1 MCLENDNL
9 PIIKDL
15 NYIPVGLKNKN
26 FSSEWLRDDSLI
38 NIFEKNPY
46 YGEYTFYYWYWKNK
60 LKEKNKDD
68 WVGFCSYREYWGNK
82 TNNETKELK
91 NLVLQ
96 KVSNEWDNYEVIL
109 GKPIFINNVKFMKLI
124 KNGKMALIRNP
135 LAIFKSK
142 RTIRWQF
149 DMAHGCGNMDKAI
162 DLLPDKDKHAFYNFV
177 RKEVSFSQGNMFIT
191 KSDKIIDK
199 YFTEV
204 FSWLSECEKTFGFN
218 LKGYGQ
224 TRMYTF
230 LAERFLPYWF
240 KKYTKTLE
248 WPVIYYDI
256 NKK

>member
-1 MCLENDNL
+1 
-9 PIIKDL
+9 
-15 NYIPVGLKNKN
+15 
-26 FSSEWLRDDSLI
+26 
-38 NIFEKNPY
+38 
-46 YGEYTFYYWYWKNK
+46 
-60 LKEKNKDD
+60 
-68 WVGFCSYREYWGNK
+68 
-82 TNNETKELK
+82 
-91 NLVLQ
+91 
-96 KVSNEWDNYEVIL
+96 
-109 GKPIFINNVKFMKLI
+109 
-124 KNGKMALIRNP
+124 MALIRNP